1 MKKSMN
7 LNFRKII
14 SKIKNLNTKKYKY
27 DDMIDHKINNIKN
40 VNDEYKIDKY
50 VVNRKI
56 PNKDDLKE
64 IYNNFMKGKHIN
76 LNSIKFMFDKK
87 IENLVLKG
95 DNQYILLHL
104 NLQKNKRYKLSLY
117 FETSSTID
125 LNIVLSNN
133 IQIKSYKNNSINGY
147 IHFNTNHKHLIH
159 YEQLYILFNKETTVY
174 IKNFNLNIQ
183 EINNNNDYNITLIKN
198 NKKITIF

>member
-27 DDMIDHKINNIKN
+27 DDIIDDKINNIKN
-40 VNDEYKIDKY
+40 INDEYKIDKY

-56 PNKDDLKE
+56 PNKEDLKE
-64 IYNNFMKGKHIN
+64 IYNSFMKGKHIN
-76 LNSIKFMFDKK
+76 LNSIKFIFDKK

-133 IQIKSYKNNSINGY
+133 IHIKSYKNNSINGC

-159 YEQLYILFNKETTVY
+159 YEQLYILFNKQTPIH

-183 EINNNNDYNITLIKN
+183 EIINNNDYNITLIKN
-198 NKKITIF
+198 NNKITIF